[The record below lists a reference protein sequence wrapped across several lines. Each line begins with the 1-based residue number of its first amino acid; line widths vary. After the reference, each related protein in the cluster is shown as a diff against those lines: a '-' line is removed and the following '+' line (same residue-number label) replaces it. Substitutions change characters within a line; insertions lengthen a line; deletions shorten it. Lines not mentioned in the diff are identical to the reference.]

1 MNLYNVKLRSRMIFF
16 FVALLYLAFIEI
28 LFAPISLISPRS
40 SRQPGGIEVEVQKP
54 SLTAEYNPE
63 SLGKSRTK
71 QLHTENK
78 KERDGNGENKGSK
91 DKDKPGKSRGG
102 PKGVDSFKNDF
113 PVGKEWYGLLDRLEK
128 NTDFSSVYPEKFD
141 VKSNRFNKAPLSYQQ
156 RDRLYEDI
164 VIKDV
169 FPTLDNIE
177 KHFEEL
183 IKEAPVVLE
192 KYLQRNK
199 IIDAY
204 RDWHHGSRIVNITE
218 VRIVKDKIAKRKD
231 ILNFPKESRK
241 KFFDKTI
248 QDSKEVQLDNFIRN
262 YMGYNPNKGDL
273 PIALRELFFE
283 NLLRVVYPFS
293 NDPIFFILDYFQENL
308 NKEDYLRKSFYQLS
322 LLYNTKT
329 GIEILFTLDNI
340 YRTQKRAWAEYFKFE
355 NIYKAIPPT
364 RRKTLHVETIHR
376 VNQRYKP
383 TLKKKKIK
391 NKRDIDKL
399 YLKKRLE
406 IANYMM
412 KNTPNRYRRN
422 DILFNKGSIYWQMG
436 KDLKKEEY
444 FAKAFNT
451 WKQISAL
458 KRPLAREPPAQFQ
471 SYKTYSKIRTVLKD
485 FKNYESLGPL
495 KFIITGIIANQHK
508 EAIDKKMS
516 REKRLLY
523 P

>member
-1 MNLYNVKLRSRMIFF
+1 MIFF

-28 LFAPISLISPRS
+28 LFAPISLISPTS
-40 SRQPGGIEVEVQKP
+40 SRQPGGIEVEIQKP
-54 SLTAEYNPE
+54 SLNAEYNPE
-63 SLGKSRTK
+63 SSGKSRTK
-71 QLHTENK
+71 QLRTENK
-78 KERDGNGENKGSK
+78 RERDGNEKNKGSK
-91 DKDKPGKSRGG
+91 DKPGKGKGS
-102 PKGVDSFKNDF
+102 PKGIDSFKNGF

-141 VKSNRFNKAPLSYQQ
+141 VKSNRFNKAPLSYQ
-156 RDRLYEDI
+156 RRHRLYEDI
-164 VIKDV
+164 VVKDV

-183 IKEAPVVLE
+183 VKEAPVVLE

-204 RDWHHGSRIVNITE
+204 RDWHHGSSVVNITE
-218 VRIVKDKIAKRKD
+218 VRIVKNKVAKFKD
-231 ILNFPKESRK
+231 VLNFPKESRK

-248 QDSKEVQLDNFIRN
+248 QDSKELQLDDFIRN
-262 YMGYNPNKGDL
+262 YMNYNPNKGDL
-273 PIALRELFFE
+273 PIALRELFFD

-293 NDPIFFILDYFQENL
+293 NDPTFFMLDYFQENL

-340 YRTQKRAWAEYFKFE
+340 YRTQKRAWSEYFKFE
-355 NIYKAIPPT
+355 NIYKVIPPAK
-364 RRKTLHVETIHR
+364 RKTLHIETIYR

-383 TLKKKKIK
+383 ILKKKKIK
-391 NKRDIDKL
+391 NKGDIDKL

-436 KDLKKEEY
+436 KDLKKEKY

-451 WKQISAL
+451 WKQISVF
-458 KRPLAREPPAQFQ
+458 KRPLAKETPAQFQ
-471 SYKTYSKIRTVLKD
+471 SYKTYAKIRTVLKD
-485 FKNYESLGPL
+485 FKDYKSVGPL
-495 KFIITGIIANQHK
+495 KFIITGIIANQYK
-508 EAIDKKMS
+508 EAIDKKMR